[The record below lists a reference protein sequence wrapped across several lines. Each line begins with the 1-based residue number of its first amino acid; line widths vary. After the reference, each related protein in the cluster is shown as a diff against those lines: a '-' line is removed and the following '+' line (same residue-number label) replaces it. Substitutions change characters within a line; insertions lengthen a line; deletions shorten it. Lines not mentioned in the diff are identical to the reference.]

1 MGPAPAAY
9 EQLELDN
16 HESSIR
22 TTFSGSGFENV
33 QDVSIR
39 KHTYVATVRLLSY
52 FLIFCATSLLILSLI
67 ELVMIYRTSSSNG
80 ESIMSIASFKLFS
93 GSCNSDLH
101 NYAIG
106 IHFVINLVGT
116 LVLASSNY
124 LQHICSSP
132 DYSEIIRQMQERG
145 DISFGANS
153 FLSVIRQ
160 KSTSLKVLWFSL
172 LLSSLPLHT
181 MLNGILGYAV
191 HPVSSVRGTAG
202 VQINGT
208 DLVNA
213 TEISA
218 VECVSYLLS
227 STAYVTDY
235 DAMFV
240 VLQPDAENS
249 STEYNGFAGA
259 QGQWYPNFTPKSG
272 A

>member
-1 MGPAPAAY
+1 
-9 EQLELDN
+9 
-16 HESSIR
+16 
-22 TTFSGSGFENV
+22 
-33 QDVSIR
+33 
-39 KHTYVATVRLLSY
+39 
-52 FLIFCATSLLILSLI
+52 
-67 ELVMIYRTSSSNG
+67 
-80 ESIMSIASFKLFS
+80 
-93 GSCNSDLH
+93 
-101 NYAIG
+101 
-106 IHFVINLVGT
+106 
-116 LVLASSNY
+116 
-124 LQHICSSP
+124 
-132 DYSEIIRQMQERG
+132 MQERG